1 GPEGGQGG
9 QGPRLRAGRQ
19 RPDAQG
25 RPAQGRGDHR
35 HRGPRPL
42 PRPREAPGQRRWRR
56 VPSRAQLPHGRP
68 EPVQEEEEAPLMEWV
83 ETTGR
88 TIEEAKDRALDELGV
103 AEDGAEFE
111 IREEPKTGL
120 FGRLRSEARVRAR
133 VRPMQPRPKLD
144 RRDRRGRGPKGG
156 KGRGN
161 GRGKRSTEAAP
172 APSEPQG
179 AAVAVAE
186 AAPAAEAPAQDS
198 PAPATPPETA
208 PAASDAPVTTTNGGS
223 GRRSRRSRGRSSAPT
238 TTDEESTE
246 MSETELTAQ
255 GEVVRGFLVDLL
267 DACGLEGEVT
277 TGTGE
282 DGAIELAVTGADLG
296 LLIGP
301 KGQTLQAIQELAR
314 AVLQRQRPGETHA
327 RVRVDV

>member
-1 GPEGGQGG
+1 
-9 QGPRLRAGRQ
+9 
-19 RPDAQG
+19 
-25 RPAQGRGDHR
+25 
-35 HRGPRPL
+35 
-42 PRPREAPGQRRWRR
+42 
-56 VPSRAQLPHGRP
+56 
-68 EPVQEEEEAPLMEWV
+68 MEWV

-103 AEDGAEFE
+103 AEDDAEFE
-111 IREEPKTGL
+111 ILEEPKTGL

-172 APSEPQG
+172 ASSEPQG

-208 PAASDAPVTTTNGGS
+208 PAASDAPATTTNGGS

-267 DACGLEGEVT
+267 DAFGLEGEVT

-327 RVRVDV
+327 RVRVDVGGYRQRRREALERFVRQIAEDVKATGVQKALEPMSPPDRKVVHDTVNTIDGVHTISEGEDDRRRVVIIPD